1 MSPRAAAFPV
11 ARAHLFRAKQD
22 LPGGWEPTPP
32 PPTSMDMGLEIRSR
46 DELMTDLTRALAPGS
61 RERLLTVVRLHG
73 LHTLLKG
80 SGRAAHDRLLD
91 YAHRLVLHEVGSSGT
106 FYLPRRDELCVLFD
120 VPVDDAIHVL
130 DSLTRGL
137 NELDQTGVVRA
148 EAGVALL
155 PDEAMHPLAALERA
169 DRRILPGEDAGR
181 EEWLGSRRGR
191 REEHLLALKR
201 AEEQR
206 LEEEQSKKPPEEQL
220 RLAN

>member
-1 MSPRAAAFPV
+1 
-11 ARAHLFRAKQD
+11 
-22 LPGGWEPTPP
+22 
-32 PPTSMDMGLEIRSR
+32 MGLDIRSR

-61 RERLLTVVRLHG
+61 RERLLTVMRLHG
-73 LHTLLKG
+73 LRPLLET

-91 YAHRLVLHEVGSSGT
+91 YAHRLVLHEVGTNGN

-130 DSLTRGL
+130 DGLTRGL
-137 NELDQTGVVRA
+137 NELDQTGMVRA
-148 EAGVALL
+148 EAGIALI
-155 PDEAMHPLAALERA
+155 PDEATHPLGALERA

-181 EEWLGSRRGR
+181 GEWLDSRRGR

-206 LEEEQSKKPPEEQL
+206 LEEERAKQPPEEQL